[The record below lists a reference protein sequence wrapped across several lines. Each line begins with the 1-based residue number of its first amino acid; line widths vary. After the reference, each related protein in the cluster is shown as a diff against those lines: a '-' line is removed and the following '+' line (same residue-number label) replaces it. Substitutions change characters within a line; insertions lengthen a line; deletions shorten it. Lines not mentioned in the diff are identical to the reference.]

1 MAKSETTVSM
11 VKSMEE
17 MQKAYDIR
25 RQVFVVEG
33 EESEEVEFDGNDFCA
48 AHLLAHWKGEPVAT
62 MRMRIVSG
70 SEGGTIIWERMAIMK
85 DAEPIILLH
94 TTICILLVM
103 EHCATRMAI
112 IELRVG

>member
-33 EESEEVEFDGNDFCA
+33 EESEEGEFDGNDFCA
-48 AHLLAHWKGEPVAT
+48 AHHL
-62 MRMRIVSG
+62 
-70 SEGGTIIWERMAIMK
+70 GTHGDHER
-85 DAEPIILLH
+85 
-94 TTICILLVM
+94 
-103 EHCATRMAI
+103 CA
-112 IELRVG
+112 